1 VPVVSATGTADVP
14 AVWRFMPGLYRLRR
28 YDRGWLR
35 PDVLAG
41 VGVAAYLIPQVMAYA
56 EVAGLP
62 AIVGLWAICVALL
75 CYAVFGS
82 SRQLSVGPE
91 STTALMTAAVV
102 APLAAGDPAR
112 YATLAA
118 ALALIVGGL
127 CLVARVARL
136 GVLAELLSKPV
147 LIGYLAGIA
156 VLMIVSQLSKVT
168 GVPVSGDSTI
178 GELTSFVRGID
189 QLQPETA
196 LLAAAVL
203 VLLLVVH
210 RRFPRA
216 PAPLIGM
223 LGAAAAVAALSLD
236 DHGVRLVGDIPGGF
250 PRVGVPAVGLA
261 DFSHLLVPGLGVMI
275 VAYVDNVLTA
285 RAFATRNGYR
295 IEPNQEL
302 LALGVCNLAV
312 GFTQGFPVSSS
323 GSRTVIGDALGSR
336 SQLHSLVALLSV
348 VVALLFLRPVLGSFP
363 TAALGA
369 IVVYAALRLIDL
381 AEFRRFGAFRRSELL
396 LALSTTVAVLVLGV
410 LPGILVAV
418 GLSIADLLR
427 RVAHPHDGV
436 LGYVDGVAGMHDVD
450 DHPGARLVPGLV
462 VYRYVSPL
470 FFANAEDFRGRAL
483 EAVLTASTPTEWF
496 VLNAESNVEVDLT
509 SLDAVEE
516 LRAELVRRGVV
527 FALARVKQDLLAE
540 LEAAGLAE
548 RVGADRI
555 FPTLPT
561 AVDAYLDWYAT
572 THGHPPDR
580 WPPGSA

>member
-1 VPVVSATGTADVP
+1 VVTPTGTASDVSG
-14 AVWRFMPGLYRLRR
+14 AWRFLPGLYLLRH
-28 YDRGWLR
+28 YERGWLR

-41 VGVAAYLIPQVMAYA
+41 AGVAAYLIPQVMAYA

-75 CYAVFGS
+75 CYALLGS

-102 APLAAGDPAR
+102 GPLAAGDPAR
-112 YATLAA
+112 YAALAA
-118 ALALIVGGL
+118 ALALVVGGL

-156 VLMIVSQLSKVT
+156 VLMIVSQLGKIT

-178 GELTSFVRGID
+178 AEVSSFVRGID
-189 QLQPETA
+189 QLQPATV

-203 VLLLVVH
+203 ALLLVIH
-210 RRFPRA
+210 GRFPRA

-223 LGAAAAVAALSLD
+223 LVAAAAVGLLD
-236 DHGVRLVGDIPGGF
+236 LEDRGVLLVGDIPGGL
-250 PRVGVPAVGLA
+250 PAVALPAVGLT
-261 DFSHLLVPGLGVMI
+261 DLFDLLAPALGVMI

-295 IEPNQEL
+295 IDPNQEL
-302 LALGVCNLAV
+302 LALGVTNLAV
-312 GFTQGFPVSSS
+312 GCTQGFPVSSS
-323 GSRTVIGDALGSR
+323 GSRTVVGDALGSR
-336 SQLHSLVALLSV
+336 SQLHSLVALASV
-348 VVALLFLRPVLGSFP
+348 VVALLFLRPLLGSFP

-381 AEFRRFGAFRRSELL
+381 AEFRRIARFRRSELL
-396 LALSTTVAVLVLGV
+396 LALATTVGVLALGV

-436 LGYVDGVAGMHDVD
+436 LGFVDGIAGMHDID

-462 VYRYVSPL
+462 VYRYDSPL
-470 FFANAEDFRGRAL
+470 FFANAEDLRSRAL
-483 EAVLTASTPTEWF
+483 AAVLAAPTPTEWF

-527 FALARVKQDLLAE
+527 FAMARVKQDLLVP
-540 LEAAGLAE
+540 LEAAGLVD

-555 FPTLPT
+555 YPTLPT
-561 AVDAYLDWYAT
+561 AVNAYLEWYAT
-572 THGHPPDR
+572 EHGHLPDG
-580 WPPGSA
+580 W